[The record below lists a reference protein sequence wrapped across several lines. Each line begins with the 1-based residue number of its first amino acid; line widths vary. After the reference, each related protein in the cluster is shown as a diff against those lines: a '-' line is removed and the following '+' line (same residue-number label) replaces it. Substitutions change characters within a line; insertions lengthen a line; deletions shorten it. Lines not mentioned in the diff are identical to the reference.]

1 MIFWHQQGTPSGA
14 KVTSENETSALG
26 RRSQTHMRLLRQP
39 EGKGGEFKLTRSP
52 DRRVVCRLGLK
63 KIFFQLG
70 ACVERAEGHQRPFLL
85 ELFSRRTQEGRQTSR
100 ASASYLVVN
109 YVVLTA
115 LRNASVVPPPPR
127 TNHVGIRYCHNG
139 TGTFGRVCRRWCC
152 EERDNYRRGLAFL
165 EQVGAAITG

>member
-26 RRSQTHMRLLRQP
+26 RRSQTPMSLLRTP

-63 KIFFQLG
+63 KIFFLLG
-70 ACVERAEGHQRPFLL
+70 ACVERAEGHQRPFFL

-115 LRNASVVPPPPR
+115 LRNASVVPPLGQITLESVIVTTER
-127 TNHVGIRYCHNG
+127 ARSGGCADDGAVKRETT
-139 TGTFGRVCRRWCC
+139 TG
-152 EERDNYRRGLAFL
+152 EGLL
-165 EQVGAAITG
+165 SWNK